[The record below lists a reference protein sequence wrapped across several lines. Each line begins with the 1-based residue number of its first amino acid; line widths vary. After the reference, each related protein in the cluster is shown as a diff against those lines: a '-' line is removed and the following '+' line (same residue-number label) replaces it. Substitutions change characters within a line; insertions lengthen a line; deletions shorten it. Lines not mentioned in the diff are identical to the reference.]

1 MQKYGKPDYR
11 RHAKDGDESVID
23 YATIVSEIQPVR

>member
-11 RHAKDGDESVID
+11 RHATDDDESVID
-23 YATIVSEIQPVR
+23 YAIIVSEIQSVR